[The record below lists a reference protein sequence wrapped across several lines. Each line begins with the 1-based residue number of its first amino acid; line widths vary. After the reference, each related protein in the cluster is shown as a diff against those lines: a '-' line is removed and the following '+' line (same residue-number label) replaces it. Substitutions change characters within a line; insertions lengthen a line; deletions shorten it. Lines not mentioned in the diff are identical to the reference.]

1 MFFLGFLKMS
11 RKTPPTAPF
20 ISLPIL
26 LSPLPLSAV
35 IPQSTLPA
43 TPPRS
48 TQSQQ
53 PPSTSYE
60 SSKQLK
66 AALNEIVSTEMTY
79 VFYLSQLKADY
90 SDPLRSDMNILSTFE
105 HNEIFK
111 SFDTTILP
119 LHKHILSELRSSSIV
134 SVSLVSSIFSKI
146 APYLTLYK
154 EFVGG
159 LGRGLA
165 LLQQLINER
174 PLLQVFLSQVKS
186 QSGAKEPL
194 ESLLLMPVQRIP
206 RYVLLLREVLK
217 HNDSIG
223 AVRDQLEDAIIL
235 IEVAAKKL
243 DQGVDDIQR
252 RIKLID
258 IQLQLQPSPTLSLIT
273 PNRRMVLDGR
283 IKMQVKKKGWLVHYV
298 GLVAPD
304 LLIYGIEDGI
314 NYRNFV
320 ITIIS
325 SVSSDEN
332 DDSIFH
338 VSTKPSTSSSSTS
351 TVLSFKTDTKAKAG
365 QWIESLLSC
374 RAELT
379 DLCLRISSANANEAS
394 LALKLATA
402 ASRPSSKSLPTRL
415 KVRDHEPLLVA
426 AEDTLTTV
434 RTTRIKTKE
443 EEEEDEDEEE
453 TVQGEAHDVPD
464 TKNEMWT
471 KSRSLSASEVDLHLW
486 ASSLAAHAVGKE
498 NEAGKLRMKTSNDDI
513 RTLEAI
519 RSLRASVDLDAQ
531 IKQSEQFSLLQ
542 SVTSDVDAAIT
553 FLRSI
558 VHENDLN

>member
-1 MFFLGFLKMS
+1 MS

-26 LSPLPLSAV
+26 LSPLPLSAAF
-35 IPQSTLPA
+35 PLSTLPA

-48 TQSQQ
+48 TQAQQ
-53 PPSTSYE
+53 PLSTSYE

-174 PLLQVFLSQVKS
+174 PILQVFLSQVKS
-186 QSGAKEPL
+186 QSRANEPL

-258 IQLQLQPSPTLSLIT
+258 IQIQLQPSPILSLIT

-338 VSTKPSTSSSSTS
+338 VSTKTSTSSSSTS
-351 TVLSFKTDTKAKAG
+351 TVITFQTDSKAKAG

-443 EEEEDEDEEE
+443 EEADEDEEE
-453 TVQGEAHDVPD
+453 TVQGVAHDVPE
-464 TKNEMWT
+464 TNNEMWT

-498 NEAGKLRMKTSNDDI
+498 NEAEKLRMKTSNDDI

-558 VHENDLN
+558 IHQNDLN

>member
-1 MFFLGFLKMS
+1 MS

-26 LSPLPLSAV
+26 LSPLPLSAAF
-35 IPQSTLPA
+35 PLSTLPA

-48 TQSQQ
+48 TQAQQ
-53 PPSTSYE
+53 PLSTSYE

-186 QSGAKEPL
+186 QSRANEPL

-338 VSTKPSTSSSSTS
+338 VSTKTSTSSSSTS
-351 TVLSFKTDTKAKAG
+351 TVITFQTDSKAKAG

-443 EEEEDEDEEE
+443 EEADEDEEE
-453 TVQGEAHDVPD
+453 TVQGVAHDVPE
-464 TKNEMWT
+464 TNNEMWT

-498 NEAGKLRMKTSNDDI
+498 NEAEKLRMKTSNDDI

-542 SVTSDVDAAIT
+542 SVTSDVDAAIM

-558 VHENDLN
+558 IHQNDLN

>member
-1 MFFLGFLKMS
+1 MS

-26 LSPLPLSAV
+26 LSPLPLSAAF
-35 IPQSTLPA
+35 PLSTLPA

-48 TQSQQ
+48 TQAQQ
-53 PPSTSYE
+53 PLSTSYE

-186 QSGAKEPL
+186 QSRANEPL

-338 VSTKPSTSSSSTS
+338 VSTKTSTSSSSTS
-351 TVLSFKTDTKAKAG
+351 TVITFQTDSKAKAG

-443 EEEEDEDEEE
+443 EEADEDEEE
-453 TVQGEAHDVPD
+453 TVQGVAHDVPE
-464 TKNEMWT
+464 TNNEMWT

-498 NEAGKLRMKTSNDDI
+498 NEAEKLRMKTSNDDI

-558 VHENDLN
+558 IHQNDLN